1 MLLLDFSLVYIT
13 LKCENRL
20 SNPFAQECRIITA
33 AWLFLW
39 IKLFFTKDISVYDF
53 FININLWSCF
63 YKYIRTFLLK
73 LALKKL
79 RLILYVMKGKSLS
92 AGEGWTRLEIK
103 WLASLFLM
111 EALECPK
118 CLTESVKK
126 ASSRPTPETVSLTF
140 ESSSKFTSFFSQCL

>member
-13 LKCENRL
+13 LQCENRL
-20 SNPFAQECRIITA
+20 SNPFAQECRIITT

-39 IKLFFTKDISVYDF
+39 IKLFFTKHISVHDF
-53 FININLWSCF
+53 LININLWSCF
-63 YKYIRTFLLK
+63 YKYIRTFLLR
-73 LALKKL
+73 LALKEL

-126 ASSRPTPETVSLTF
+126 ASSGPTPETVSLTF